1 MRSKDPFNPPAVV
14 LPDTRLGETVRW
26 LSALATLATSRDA
39 LDQSEQRHWHHVTA
53 PQRHTRWALYS
64 ETANS
69 FMVSTLAFQ
78 NVVI

>member
-1 MRSKDPFNPPAVV
+1 MRFNYSFNPAAVAV
-14 LPDTRLGETVRW
+14 PDIRPGGTVRW

-64 ETANS
+64 ETANN
-69 FMVSTLAFQ
+69 FALNLPFKR
-78 NVVI
+78 